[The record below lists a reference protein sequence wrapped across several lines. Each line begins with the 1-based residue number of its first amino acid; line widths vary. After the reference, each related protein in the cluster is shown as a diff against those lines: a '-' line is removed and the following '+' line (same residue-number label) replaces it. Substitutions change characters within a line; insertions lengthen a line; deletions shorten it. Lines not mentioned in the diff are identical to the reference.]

1 LRTSHLALTVFFAAV
16 CLEFGAVCLEAR
28 SQQTQLTNLGFLTC
42 SLSEV
47 AENQEETVA
56 GPLRQTRDMLCAF
69 KPGDGGPEE
78 TYTGTFQSVGRD
90 QRGSVSWLMIWDVTG
105 TPSMLGTPGFLQQIY
120 FVDPAAAP
128 GRATPLI
135 GETNSSIVLETLAES
150 QEQIGADER
159 QPIISVLVALRL
171 KSTPI

>member
-1 LRTSHLALTVFFAAV
+1 INSKSNKQSITTQGHSSTPPIVMAIQSPPRHCSWGQWSVVPHQISRRDARARRQKARSTIQEARLRTSHLALMVFFA
-16 CLEFGAVCLEAR
+16 AVCLEAR
-28 SQQTQLTNLGFLTC
+28 SQQTQLTNLGFLIC

-90 QRGSVSWLMIWDVTG
+90 QRGSVD
-105 TPSMLGTPGFLQQIY
+105 
-120 FVDPAAAP
+120 
-128 GRATPLI
+128 
-135 GETNSSIVLETLAES
+135 
-150 QEQIGADER
+150 
-159 QPIISVLVALRL
+159 
-171 KSTPI
+171 

>member
-16 CLEFGAVCLEAR
+16 CLEAR
-28 SQQTQLTNLGFLTC
+28 GQQTQLTNLGFLTC

-56 GPLRQTRDMLCAF
+56 GPLRQTRHMLCAF

-90 QRGSVSWLMIWDVTG
+90 QGGSVDWVMIWDVKG

-120 FVDPAAAP
+120 FVDPAAPP

-135 GETNSSIVLETLAES
+135 GETNSSIVLETLAEN
-150 QEQIGADER
+150 QEQTGADAR

-171 KSTPI
+171 KSTPS